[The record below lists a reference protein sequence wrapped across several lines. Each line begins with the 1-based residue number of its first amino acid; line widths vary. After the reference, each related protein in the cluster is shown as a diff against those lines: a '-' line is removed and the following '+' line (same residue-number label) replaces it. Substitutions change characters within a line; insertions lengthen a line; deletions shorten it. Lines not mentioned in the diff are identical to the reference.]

1 MAEGLDGSGKSATIA
16 QLGRWLEQRGHV
28 VRVIDWA
35 PSRAVERAAA
45 DPRLRIALTPR
56 VAALIGAS
64 EAQRRIAARIIRRL
78 RDGQVVLADRYAWT
92 AIAREVARGL
102 DLEWVCN
109 LHRAMPRPDLVLYHR
124 SSARLAVERAL
135 ADRPPSVQSTAVASA
150 YGEFAGRLSATF
162 ELLVELSREGIA
174 APWTTE
180 LLVLDQADPGESARA
195 GWDAVLGLVE
205 APDRGR
211 AA

>member
-1 MAEGLDGSGKSATIA
+1 M
-16 QLGRWLEQRGHV
+16 
-28 VRVIDWA
+28 
-35 PSRAVERAAA
+35 
-45 DPRLRIALTPR
+45 
-56 VAALIGAS
+56 
-64 EAQRRIAARIIRRL
+64 
-78 RDGQVVLADRYAWT
+78 
-92 AIAREVARGL
+92 
-102 DLEWVCN
+102 
-109 LHRAMPRPDLVLYHR
+109 
-124 SSARLAVERAL
+124 
-135 ADRPPSVQSTAVASA
+135 ASA

-205 APDRGR
+205 APDHGR